1 VGESPVQLADG
12 AVAGARQMCQ
22 EVRLA
27 LVQAQAGALDVKP
40 DLMSGPMNPG
50 NQEQRHAHYL
60 S

>member
-1 VGESPVQLADG
+1 
-12 AVAGARQMCQ
+12 MCQ